1 MTSNKNVID
10 LNTEAYEK
18 FRLYLDTV
26 YGVHINDPILPLSLG
41 YPLSKLFPLP
51 EEILWL
57 LSPVEKNGE
66 EKHRPGYGWEAGSQP
81 LRETIVKYENTRH
94 NTKYDLKNICMTAGG
109 SYALNRVLEHIFFT
123 LNSYDKNNELIVVAP
138 TFYRMVNKASD
149 YAKIVNC
156 MTSRENKYCVE
167 VEDLEK
173 LVNKRTKA
181 IFICNPTNPGYNYH
195 SDMSLMNLANFA
207 EEHGIYLVID
217 EVGDNFFHH
226 TFFRHNP
233 NIQSSY
239 VVRICSSSKAYQ
251 LAEYRLGYVM
261 ADPMFIG
268 DKLKGFV
275 KLIGDDMGNP
285 PLAANEAWQAMLK
298 YESLWIERSNR
309 DREKTIN
316 DYEKV
321 VSSNEIS
328 IQSKCDEVI
337 QILQKSSYVTDI
349 ISPDASF
356 NLTFQ
361 FASTT
366 LKTDTEFFVNLLKKY
381 YISLVPCSGFGLL
394 PEDKYLRMTFAVSD
408 LQLSEGLMKL
418 SKFLKEIN
426 Q

>member
-1 MTSNKNVID
+1 MTSVKNLNKLHIF
-10 LNTEAYEK
+10 AYEK

-26 YGVHINDPILPLSLG
+26 YGVHINDSILPLSLG

-51 EEILWL
+51 KEILWL
-57 LSPVEKNGE
+57 LSPVDKKGE

-81 LRETIVKYENTRH
+81 LRETIIDYENTRH
-94 NTKYDLKNICMTAGG
+94 NTRYDLKNVCMTAGG
-109 SYALNRVLEHIFFT
+109 SYALNRVLEHIFYK
-123 LNSYDKNNELIVVAP
+123 LNDSNKESELVIVAP

-149 YAKIVNC
+149 YATIINC
-156 MTSRENKYCVE
+156 KTSRDNKYCVK
-167 VEDLEK
+167 VKDLSK

-195 SDMSLMNLANFA
+195 DNRDLTELIEFA
-207 EEHGIYLVID
+207 EKHGIYLIID

-226 TFFRHNP
+226 TFFRHYP

-261 ADPMFIG
+261 ADQKFIG
-268 DKLKGFV
+268 DKLEGFV

-298 YESLWIERSNR
+298 YEALWIQRNNR

-321 VSSNEIS
+321 VSDNEIS
-328 IQSKCDEVI
+328 IQSKCDKVI
-337 QILQKSSYVTDI
+337 QTLQKSPYITDI
-349 ISPDASF
+349 IRPDASF

-361 FASTT
+361 FTSTT
-366 LKTDTEFFVNLLKKY
+366 LKTDTEFFTNLLKKY
-381 YISLVPCSGFGLL
+381 YISLVPCSGFGFL

-408 LQLSEGLMKL
+408 LQLSEGLIKL
-418 SKFLKEIN
+418 LKFLEEIN